1 MSHIDSLNILPT
13 ADLSDKLARTRRL
26 MADAGLDWIV
36 VSDNASKYYYTGR
49 VFIGNI
55 LLGADRIL
63 YFVRRPDGLAG
74 DDVYYVHKPENIPD
88 ILHDLGIER
97 LGRVGFELNQSS
109 YGLIVRLAAALGVD
123 IAGNA
128 DRVIMASRAVK
139 TDYEISKIRESSVCL
154 GEVYRTVP
162 SLYAEGMT
170 DVGLQIEIERISRL
184 KGCLGLFRIN
194 GEEMELNMGSVLV
207 GDNADA
213 PATYDFAMGGAGV
226 DPSLPAGAN
235 GTAIAPGHSI
245 MVDTNGDFTGY
256 MTDMTRTFVLG
267 SIADTAVRAHRLT
280 IEICDEMSRMARPGV
295 RAADLYNRAIEMVK
309 AAGLAGFFMG
319 HRYQAGFIGHGVGVA
334 INELPVIAPRSR
346 DVLALNNVIA
356 FEPKFVIPGTG
367 AVGIEN
373 TYVVRA
379 DGLECLTDAPTN
391 LVNLERR

>member
-1 MSHIDSLNILPT
+1 MSHINALNILPT
-13 ADLSDKLARTRRL
+13 ADLDDKLARTRRL

-55 LLGADRIL
+55 LLGTDRIL
-63 YFVRRPDGLAG
+63 YFVRRPDGLSG
-74 DDVYYVHKPENIPD
+74 NGVHYVHKPENIPG
-88 ILHDLGIER
+88 ILCDLGIES

-109 YGLIVRLAAALGVD
+109 YGLVVRLSAALGVD

-128 DRVIMASRAVK
+128 DNIIMAARAVK
-139 TDYEISKIRESSVCL
+139 TDYEIEKIRVSSQRL
-154 GEVYRTVP
+154 AKVYRAVP

-184 KGCLGLFRIN
+184 NGCIGLFRIN
-194 GEEMELNMGSVLV
+194 GEEMELNMGSVLA

-213 PATYDFAMGGAGV
+213 PSTYDFAMGGAGV

-235 GTAIAPGHSI
+235 GTVIAHGHSV

-256 MTDMTRTFVLG
+256 MTDMTRTFRIG
-267 SIADTAVRAHRLT
+267 DISDTAVRAHNLS
-280 IEICDEMSRMARPGV
+280 IEICAEMSRMARPGV

-309 AAGLAGFFMG
+309 AADLAGFFMG
-319 HRYQAGFIGHGVGVA
+319 HRHQAGFIGHGVGVA

-346 DVLALNNVIA
+346 DVLVLNNVIA
-356 FEPKFVIPGTG
+356 FEPKFVIPGVG

-379 DGLECLTDAPTN
+379 DGLECLTDAPEE
-391 LVNLERR
+391 LINLERR